1 MPPTQDVTDLA
12 TDTVATSPVEFNP
25 FLPEFRA
32 DPYPQYHQLRSADP
46 VHWSAFLGFWVLT
59 CYADCVTVLRD
70 AARFSADPHNWAG
83 FEGVVQAM
91 GGPGPLLEMQT
102 KWMLLLDPPDLT
114 HKGSRHIAFSQ
125 GIHHCLGAPLAR
137 VEAQI
142 AINTLLRRMPALW
155 LQSEDLE
162 WRETVTLREL
172 KALPMAF

>member
-1 MPPTQDVTDLA
+1 
-12 TDTVATSPVEFNP
+12 
-25 FLPEFRA
+25 
-32 DPYPQYHQLRSADP
+32 
-46 VHWSAFLGFWVLT
+46 
-59 CYADCVTVLRD
+59 
-70 AARFSADPHNWAG
+70 
-83 FEGVVQAM
+83 M
-91 GGPGPLLEMQT
+91 GGPVPLLEMQT

-162 WRETVTLREL
+162 WRETVTLRGL
-172 KALPMAF
+172 KALPVAF